1 MSADRDGS
9 NGAGGP
15 GNVVK
20 LPRTITVR
28 ELGELLK
35 STPIDVIKE
44 LMKRGVMAA
53 INQSVEY
60 DMAASVAQEMGF
72 EPQPAEGA
80 AATSG
85 GGAAVAVA
93 EGEPAAEEANLQPR
107 PPVVTVMGHVD
118 HGKTSLLDAIRETN
132 VTAQEAG
139 AITQHIGAYQ
149 VEVNGHKITFIDT
162 PGHEAFTAMRARGAT
177 VTDIAVLVVAADD
190 GVMPQTIEAIA
201 HAKAA
206 AVPIIIAINKID
218 LPAAAPDK
226 VKQQLTQYE
235 VLIEEFGGEVP
246 AIPVSAKTKEG
257 LDDLLEHILL
267 VAEISELKANPDR
280 PAEGTIIEAEMD
292 ANRGP
297 MATVIVEKGTL
308 RAGDAVVA
316 GESNGRVKAMFNDRG
331 ERITEAPPAM
341 PAEIMGLDSVPRAGA
356 IFAVVEDERTG
367 REAAE
372 ERRRQSTDAGQL
384 RAVTLEAV
392 SGDIAAGRTK
402 DLNVVIKADVQ
413 GSAEAIRGSLERL
426 SEAEVRLHIIHTGTG
441 PVSES
446 DVMLAAASQAIV
458 VGFNVKADPGAKRLA
473 ESEGV
478 DVRHYRII
486 YELIDDIER
495 AVKGLIEPV
504 TVEVSDGHAEVRAIF
519 RVRGGRIA
527 GCAVTDG
534 VIRRNSLLRVLREG
548 EAIHTSRTSSLR
560 HFKEDVREV
569 TAGLECGI
577 GVERFESFQEGDIIE
592 AFHTEQ
598 KG

>member
-1 MSADRDGS
+1 MTADGNGS
-9 NGAGGP
+9 SGAAGAATKT
-15 GNVVK
+15 NVVT

-28 ELGELLK
+28 ELGELLR
-35 STPIDVIKE
+35 STPVDVIKE

-60 DMAASVAQEMGF
+60 AVAASVAQELGF
-72 EPQPAEGA
+72 EPKPAEGA
-80 AATSG
+80 ART
-85 GGAAVAVA
+85 GAAAGVA
-93 EGEPAAEEANLQPR
+93 EAETVEEETNLQAR

-118 HGKTSLLDAIRETN
+118 HGKTSLLDAIRQTN

-162 PGHEAFTAMRARGAT
+162 PGHEAFTAMRARGAN

-206 AVPIIIAINKID
+206 GVPIIVAINKID
-218 LPAAAPDK
+218 LPAAAPDR
-226 VKQQLTQYE
+226 VKQQLTQYD
-235 VLIEEFGGEVP
+235 VVIEEFGGDVP

-257 LDDLLEHILL
+257 LEDLLEHILL

-292 ANRGP
+292 PNRGP
-297 MATVIVEKGTL
+297 MATIIVEKGTL
-308 RAGDAVVA
+308 RVGDAVVA
-316 GESNGRVKAMFNDRG
+316 GESGGKVKAMFDDRG
-331 ERITEAPPAM
+331 ERITEAPPSA
-341 PAEIMGLDSVPRAGA
+341 PAEIMGLDSVPRAGDP
-356 IFAVVEDERTG
+356 IVVVEDERTA
-367 REAAE
+367 REVAE
-372 ERRRQSTDAGQL
+372 ERERASADAGQM
-384 RAVTLEAV
+384 RVTLEAV
-392 SGDIAAGRTK
+392 SGEIAAGRTK

-413 GSAEAIRGSLERL
+413 GSVEAIRGSLERL
-426 SEAEVRLHIIHTGTG
+426 SSPEVRVNIIHTGAG
-441 PVSES
+441 AVSES
-446 DVMLAAASQAIV
+446 DAMLAVASRAIIV
-458 VGFNVKADPGAKRLA
+458 AFNVKADPGARRLA

-478 DVRHYRII
+478 DLRHYRII
-486 YELIDDIER
+486 YELIDDVDR

-504 TVEVSDGHAEVRAIF
+504 TLEVVDGHAEVRAVF

-534 VIRRNSLLRVLREG
+534 VIRRNSLLRVLRGG
-548 EAIHTSRTSSLR
+548 EVMHTSRTSSLR
-560 HFKEDVREV
+560 HFKDDVREV
-569 TAGLECGI
+569 TSGLECGI
-577 GVERFESFQEGDIIE
+577 GVERFEAFQEGDVIE

>member
-1 MSADRDGS
+1 MSADGDGS
-9 NGAGGP
+9 NGA
-15 GNVVK
+15 NVVK
-20 LPRTITVR
+20 LPPTITVR
-28 ELGELLK
+28 ELGELLH
-35 STPIDVIKE
+35 STSIDVIKE

-60 DMAASVAQEMGF
+60 DMAASVAQELGF
-72 EPQPAEGA
+72 QPQPADGA
-80 AATSG
+80 AARGGTS
-85 GGAAVAVA
+85 VAVA
-93 EGEPAAEEANLQPR
+93 EGEPAEEEKNLQPR

-149 VEVNGHKITFIDT
+149 VDVNGHKITFIDT
-162 PGHEAFTAMRARGAT
+162 PGHEAFTAMRARGAN

-206 AVPIIIAINKID
+206 KVPIIIAINKID
-218 LPAAAPDK
+218 LPAAEPDR
-226 VKQQLTQYE
+226 VKQQLTQHE
-235 VLIEEFGGEVP
+235 VVIEEYGGDVP

-257 LDDLLEHILL
+257 LDDLLEHIAL

-292 ANRGP
+292 QNRGP
-297 MATVIVEKGTL
+297 MATVIVENGTL
-308 RAGDAVVA
+308 RVGDAVIA
-316 GESNGRVKAMFNDRG
+316 GESNGRVKAMFDHTG
-331 ERITEAPPAM
+331 ARITEAPPST
-341 PAEIMGLDSVPRAGA
+341 PAEIMGLDSVPRAGET
-356 IFAVVEDERTG
+356 FAVVEDERTA
-367 REAAE
+367 RDAAE
-372 ERRRQSTDAGQL
+372 DRRRHSTDAGQL

-402 DLNVVIKADVQ
+402 DLNVVLKADVQ
-413 GSAEAIRGSLERL
+413 GSVEAIRGSLERL
-426 SEAEVRLHIIHTGTG
+426 SEAEVRLNIIHTGTG
-441 PVSES
+441 AVSES
-446 DVMLAAASQAIV
+446 DVMLAAASKAII
-458 VGFNVKADPGAKRLA
+458 VGFNVKADPGARRMA

-478 DVRHYRII
+478 DVRYYRII
-486 YELIDDIER
+486 YELIDDIDR

-504 TVEVSDGHAEVRAIF
+504 IVEVIDGHAEVRQIF

-534 VIRRNSLLRVLREG
+534 TIRRNSLLRVLRDG

-560 HFKEDVREV
+560 RFTEDVREV
-569 TAGLECGI
+569 TEGLECGI
-577 GVERFESFQEGDIIE
+577 GVERFDRFQEGDVIE